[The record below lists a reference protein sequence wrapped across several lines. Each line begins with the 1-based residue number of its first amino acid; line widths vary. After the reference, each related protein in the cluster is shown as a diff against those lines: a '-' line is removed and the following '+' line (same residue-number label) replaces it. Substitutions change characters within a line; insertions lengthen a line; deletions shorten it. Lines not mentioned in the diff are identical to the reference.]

1 MQFCVL
7 VETAVEEDPALED
20 DTTAL
25 DVATL
30 DELADTDE
38 LEISTYVNEE
48 LDGAADEDTAVL
60 DVATLDELADTD
72 ELEDVKDELEAC
84 VLDDNSELEAFVLE
98 SPLNHEAMSARVLGS
113 VTPEWSVHEHSITPR
128 DSEARIETGL
138 RLV

>member
-1 MQFCVL
+1 VQVCVFEPTVATEDDENTTTEL
-7 VETAVEEDPALED
+7 EEDKLDEEIAMPLED
-20 DTTAL
+20 AR
-25 DVATL
+25 
-30 DELADTDE
+30 
-38 LEISTYVNEE
+38 
-48 LDGAADEDTAVL
+48 
-60 DVATLDELADTD
+60 
-72 ELEDVKDELEAC
+72 ELEDVNDELEAC